1 MMQFPPGQGAAN
13 VGYARVVLDYLAE
26 RGIDAAE
33 VFGAPW
39 LRDVLGEGAGKAGLD
54 STPRQRLPIDQW
66 QWMLHRVT
74 EHLNDEA
81 LPVRLGAAVRPRHT
95 GLLGFLLMSC
105 DTIGAAAAILQRYE
119 LLLDSANEA
128 VCMPHADRVD
138 IEWHALIDAPSP
150 HLIQL
155 ALTIWVC
162 QARWLSER
170 PDLVSDADF
179 TFDAPRDA
187 QALACYRQTFGG
199 ALRFNQPVNKLTF
212 PMSYL
217 GIPIVQRNPAVH
229 DLLRAQAE
237 AEMMEIASRRG
248 DFLGQLETL
257 LAERL
262 DGGAYTLGSIAEA
275 LDLSPRTLQ
284 HRLDGHG
291 LNFRALLDRVRG
303 RLADQYLRNPTL
315 SLTEVAMMLGFADQ
329 SAFQH
334 AFKRW
339 KGLSPGE
346 YRRGVQPAAQA
357 RTG

>member
-1 MMQFPPGQGAAN
+1 MMQSPPGQGAAN
-13 VGYARVVLDYLAE
+13 LGYARVVLDYLAE

-33 VFGAPW
+33 VFGASW
-39 LRDVLGEGAGKAGLD
+39 LHDALGEGSGQTELD
-54 STPRQRLPIDQW
+54 NTPRQRLPIDQW

-128 VCMPHADRVD
+128 VCVPHADRVD
-138 IEWHALIDAPSP
+138 IEWRALIDAPSP

-155 ALTIWVC
+155 AMTIWVC

-170 PDLVSDADF
+170 PDLVSDVAF
-179 TFDAPRDA
+179 SFDAPRDA
-187 QALACYRQTFGG
+187 QALACYQQAFGG
-199 ALRFNQPVNKLTF
+199 TVRFNQPVNKLTF
-212 PMSYL
+212 PLSYL
-217 GIPIVQRNPAVH
+217 SIPIVQRNPAVH
-229 DLLRAQAE
+229 DLLRVQAE
-237 AEMMEIASRRG
+237 AELMEIASQRG
-248 DFLGQLETL
+248 DFLGRLEVL

-262 DGGAYTLGSIAEA
+262 DGGACTLGSIAEA
-275 LDLSPRTLQ
+275 LDLTPRTLQ
-284 HRLDGHG
+284 HRLDEHG
-291 LNFRALLDRVRG
+291 VNFRALLDRVRS
-303 RLADQYLRNPTL
+303 RLADQHLRNPAL
-315 SLTEVAMMLGFADQ
+315 SLSEVAMMLGFADQ

-346 YRRGVQPAAQA
+346 YRRAILSAV
-357 RTG
+357 